1 MLSLREVTVN
11 CYPSTMSEETLPAWD
26 LVRTAHV
33 VGLRFGELFT
43 ALDLTPTT
51 FAVLWTLAEDEGL
64 TQAELARRVLVR
76 PQSIAALVVG
86 LANQGYVEREGPG
99 GRGRRAGITLTSAG
113 RDALDRA
120 WPAVRAFNEPA
131 ALGLT
136 PAQVAMLGEILDRL
150 RTALETAD

>member
-1 MLSLREVTVN
+1 
-11 CYPSTMSEETLPAWD
+11 MSEETLPAWN

-33 VGLRFGELFT
+33 VGLRFTELFG

-51 FAVLWTLAEDEGL
+51 FAILMTLAENEGL

-76 PQSIAALVVG
+76 PQSIAALVHG
-86 LANQGYVEREGPG
+86 LVEQGFVAREGPG
-99 GRGRRAGITLTSAG
+99 GRGRRAGITLTPAG

-136 PAQVAMLGEILDRL
+136 PAQVAMLEEILDRL
-150 RTALETAD
+150 RGSLEAGG